1 MTFNIAFV
9 LYPGFEEMDFAGP
22 YEVFGAA
29 ARIVAQDWRVF
40 TVAAKPTV
48 RGSYGLSVNTDHII
62 GRAPDAQVLV
72 VPGGE
77 TSLAIA
83 DKCLMRYIRDA
94 GTRADWVASVSTG
107 AFMLHR
113 AGLLDGR
120 RATTYWAAIDQF
132 RRLGGVTVVDDRRW
146 VHDGKVITAGGV
158 SAGIDMALYVIGQVL
173 APRDARLIQQ
183 YMDYHPEPPYAE

>member
-1 MTFNIAFV
+1 MTFNIGFV

-40 TVAAKPTV
+40 TVAATRTV
-48 RGSYGLSVNTDHII
+48 RGSYGLSVDADHVV
-62 GRAPDAQVLV
+62 GQVPDAQVLV

-77 TSLAIA
+77 TYQAIV
-83 DKCLMRYIRDA
+83 DKCLMEYIRDA
-94 GTRADWVASVSTG
+94 GARADWVASVSTG
-107 AFMLHR
+107 AFMLYR

-132 RRLGGVTVVDDRRW
+132 RRLGGVTVVDGQRW

-158 SAGIDMALYVIGQVL
+158 SAGIDMALYVIGQIL
-173 APRDARLIQQ
+173 TPRDARLIQQ
-183 YMDYHPEPPYAE
+183 YMEYYPEPPYAE